1 MSDTT
6 SRVTAADPMAAL
18 RDALLHYWG
27 YDSFRPLQAEAMRAV
42 VEHRDSVVV
51 LPTGGGKSIC
61 FQAPAVTM
69 RGLAIVVSPLISL
82 MKDQVDALIECG
94 IPAACV
100 NSSLPQRELLR
111 VADRVRRGELKLL
124 YVAPERLCT
133 EKMLAFLDDAK
144 VSFFAIDEAHCI
156 SAWGHDFRPEY
167 RMLKLLRARFPKA
180 GVHAYTATA
189 TQQVR
194 DDIIEQL
201 GLQDAEQLVGSFDR
215 PNLVYRVVRKSDV
228 LKQVRQ
234 VIDSHP
240 GESGIVYCISRREVD
255 DIAEA
260 LTRAGYRARPY
271 HAGLSDI
278 DRHKHQ
284 DEFLNDD
291 AEIVVATVAFGMG
304 IDKSDVRFVVHTG
317 APKSLEH
324 YQQETG
330 RAGRDGLDA
339 DCWLFWTVANFITW
353 RKMLSDLP
361 PDAYKQSDESLRSME
376 RYCNSV
382 VCRHKAL
389 VEHFGQTY
397 RSPQSRR
404 MDAPSVR
411 ASSADEAGSPADAD
425 GRGVHPT
432 DSAAGTIPS
441 DNCGACDVCL
451 DQLEIV
457 ADSKVLSQKILS
469 CVVRVKESFGAG
481 YVAQV
486 LTGSQEARILEN
498 GHDQLSTYG
507 LLKESPTSHV
517 RDWIEQLASQG
528 FLVRT
533 GEYNVL
539 AVTPKGWEVLRGE
552 ASPQLLKPAA
562 KKTKAARGTRT
573 EAASWE
579 GVDRAL
585 FDVLRGVRRQL
596 AADRNV
602 PPFVV
607 FADTTLRDLARRRPT
622 TLESFRHSHGVGDK
636 KTADY
641 GAIFTEAI
649 RNHCAERGQ
658 STDIADANDSP
669 RDPRGRTPRA
679 AEPVS
684 EKAVATLASKQ
695 NAFDMFQEGRTL
707 EEVMAAT
714 SRAKSTVSEYLAEF
728 IEQTQLSDPTPWV
741 DLATFDRVR
750 AASRLSPDGR
760 LKPIFESLEGTVSYD
775 AIRIALACLQHEPP
789 ADNAPVDSVDE
800 FVDG

>member
-1 MSDTT
+1 MTVATHSATDST
-6 SRVTAADPMAAL
+6 ADPLLPL
-18 RDALLHYWG
+18 REALLHYWG

-42 VEHRDSVVV
+42 IEHRDSVVV

-69 RGLAIVVSPLISL
+69 PGLAVVVSPLISL

-100 NSSLPQRELLR
+100 NSSLPPKELQR
-111 VADRVRRGELKLL
+111 VAERVRRGELKLL

-133 EKMLAFLDDAK
+133 ERMLAFLDDAN

-167 RMLKLLRARFPKA
+167 RMLKLLRSRFPRA

-194 DDIIEQL
+194 DDIVQQL
-201 GLQDAEQLVGSFDR
+201 GLQEAEQLVGSFDR

-255 DIAEA
+255 DIAQA
-260 LTRAGYRARPY
+260 LSRAGYRARPY
-271 HAGLSDI
+271 HAGLSDA

-339 DCWLFWTVANFITW
+339 DCWLFWTIANFITW

-361 PDAYKQSDESLRSME
+361 AEAFQQSDDSLRAME

-382 VCRHKAL
+382 VCRHRAL
-389 VEHFGQTY
+389 VEHFGQEY
-397 RSPQSRR
+397 P
-404 MDAPSVR
+404 
-411 ASSADEAGSPADAD
+411 G
-425 GRGVHPT
+425 G
-432 DSAAGTIPS
+432 
-441 DNCGACDVCL
+441 NCGACDVCL
-451 DQLEIV
+451 DQLELV
-457 ADSKVLSQKILS
+457 ADSKVLGQKILS

-486 LTGSQEARILEN
+486 LTGSKEARILDN

-507 LLKESPTSHV
+507 LLRESPATHV

-528 FLVRT
+528 YLVRT

-539 AVTPKGWEVLRGE
+539 AVTPKGWEVLRGD

-562 KKTKAARGTRT
+562 KIAKAARGTRT

-579 GVDRAL
+579 GIDREL
-585 FDVLRGVRRQL
+585 FEVLRGVRRKL
-596 AADRNV
+596 ATDRGV
-602 PPFVV
+602 PPFIV
-607 FADTTLRDLARRRPT
+607 FGDTTLRDLARRRPT
-622 TLESFRHSHGVGDK
+622 TLEAFRAAHGVGDK

-641 GAIFTEAI
+641 GEIFLDAI
-649 RNHCAERGQ
+649 RTYCAEHGQ
-658 STDIADANDSP
+658 TTDTVAVTESP
-669 RDPRGRTPRA
+669 AASRSRTTRVV
-679 AEPVS
+679 EPVES
-684 EKAVATLASKQ
+684 QAVATTPSKQ
-695 NAFDMFQEGRTL
+695 TAFDLFQQGRTL
-707 EEVMAAT
+707 DEVMSAT
-714 SRAKSTVSEYLAEF
+714 NRAKATVSEYLVEF
-728 IEQTQLSDPTPWV
+728 IEQMHLSDPTPWV
-741 DLATFDRVR
+741 DLGTFERVR
-750 AASRLSPDGR
+750 TACRHSPDGR
-760 LKPIFESLEGTVSYD
+760 LRPIFEALEGTVTYD
-775 AIRIALACLQHEPP
+775 TIRIALACLRNLPPDEPV
-789 ADNAPVDSVDE
+789 ATTGDE
-800 FVDG
+800 FE

>member
-1 MSDTT
+1 MTAAAHS
-6 SRVTAADPMAAL
+6 AADPMTSL
-18 RDALLHYWG
+18 REALLHYWG

-69 RGLAIVVSPLISL
+69 PGLAIVVSPLISL

-100 NSSLPQRELLR
+100 NSSLPPKELLQ

-133 EKMLAFLDDAK
+133 ERMLAFLDDAN

-156 SAWGHDFRPEY
+156 SVWGHDFRPEY
-167 RMLKLLRARFPKA
+167 RMLKQLRTRFPKA

-189 TQQVR
+189 TQPVR
-194 DDIIEQL
+194 DDIVQQL
-201 GLQDAEQLVGSFDR
+201 GLQNAEQLVGSFDR

-260 LTRAGYRARPY
+260 LSRAGYRVRPY
-271 HAGLSDI
+271 HAGLSDA

-304 IDKSDVRFVVHTG
+304 IDKSDVRFVIHTG
-317 APKSLEH
+317 TPKSLEH

-330 RAGRDGLDA
+330 RAGRDSLDA
-339 DCWLFWTVANFITW
+339 DCWLFWTVGNFITW

-361 PDAYKQSDESLRSME
+361 ADAFQQADDSLRSME

-382 VCRHKAL
+382 TCRHKTL

-397 RSPQSRR
+397 CAPQSRR

-411 ASSADEAGSPADAD
+411 DSNGNDVHQATTAD
-425 GRGVHPT
+425 GRGVHST
-432 DSAAGTIPS
+432 DSVSVNSPK

-457 ADSKVLSQKILS
+457 ADSKVLGQKILS

-486 LTGSQEARILEN
+486 LTGSQDARILEN

-507 LLKESPTSHV
+507 LIKESPATHV

-539 AVTPKGWEVLRGE
+539 AVTPTGWQVLRGE

-562 KKTKAARGTRT
+562 KKAKAARGTRT

-585 FDVLRGVRRQL
+585 FDLLRAVRRQL
-596 AADRNV
+596 ATERNV

-607 FADTTLRDLARRRPT
+607 FADTTLRDLARRRPS
-622 TLESFRHSHGVGDK
+622 TLEGFRHAHGVGDK

-641 GAIFTEAI
+641 GEIFTEAI
-649 RNHCAERGQ
+649 RTYCAGQ
-658 STDIADANDSP
+658 GLTTDTVAVTDSLSDS
-669 RDPRGRTPRA
+669 RSRTPRPV
-679 AEPVS
+679 EPV
-684 EKAVATLASKQ
+684 EERAVATLASKQ
-695 NAFDMFQEGRTL
+695 NAFDMFQKGRTV
-707 EEVMAAT
+707 EEVMSAT
-714 SRAKSTVSEYLAEF
+714 SRAKATVSEYLVEF

-741 DLATFDRVR
+741 DLSTFERIR
-750 AASRLSPDGR
+750 AACRLSPDGR
-760 LKPIFESLEGTVSYD
+760 LKPIFEALEGTVTYD
-775 AIRIALACLQHEPP
+775 VIRIAVACLRNLPP
-789 ADNAPVDSVDE
+789 DD
-800 FVDG
+800 FVDQSVADGCE

>member
-1 MSDTT
+1 MSDT
-6 SRVTAADPMAAL
+6 SSLVTAADPMTAL
-18 RDALLHYWG
+18 REALLHYWG

-69 RGLAIVVSPLISL
+69 PGLAVVVSPMISL

-100 NSSLPQRELLR
+100 NSSLPTKELQR

-133 EKMLAFLDDAK
+133 EKMLDFLDTAH

-156 SAWGHDFRPEY
+156 SAWGHDFRSDY
-167 RMLKLLRARFPKA
+167 RTLGQLRARFPKV
-180 GVHAYTATA
+180 GIHAYTATA
-189 TQQVR
+189 TQPVR
-194 DDIIEQL
+194 DDIVEQL
-201 GLQDAEQLVGSFDR
+201 GLHDPEQLVGSFDR

-240 GESGIVYCISRREVD
+240 GESGIVYCISRKEVD

-260 LTRAGYRARPY
+260 LQVAGYKAQPY
-271 HAGLSDI
+271 HAGLSAA
-278 DRHKHQ
+278 DRNQHQ

-291 AEIVVATVAFGMG
+291 AQIVVATVAFGMG

-339 DCWLFWTVANFITW
+339 DCWLFWTVGNFITW

-361 PDAYKQSDESLRSME
+361 ADALQLAEESLRSMD

-389 VEHFGQTY
+389 VEHFGQSY
-397 RSPQSRR
+397 P
-404 MDAPSVR
+404 
-411 ASSADEAGSPADAD
+411 GN
-425 GRGVHPT
+425 
-432 DSAAGTIPS
+432 
-441 DNCGACDVCL
+441 NCGACDVCL
-451 DQLEIV
+451 DQLELV
-457 ADSKVLSQKILS
+457 ADSKVLGQKILS
-469 CVVRVKESFGAG
+469 CVVRVNESFGAG

-486 LTGSQEARILEN
+486 LTGSKDARILDN

-507 LLKESPTSHV
+507 LLKESPATHV

-539 AVTPKGWEVLRGE
+539 AVTPTGWEVLRGA

-562 KKTKAARGTRT
+562 KKLKAARGTRT

-579 GVDRAL
+579 GVDGEL
-585 FDVLRGVRRQL
+585 LDVLREVRRKL
-596 AADRNV
+596 ADGRNL
-602 PPFVV
+602 PPWMLMDE
-607 FADTTLRDLARRRPT
+607 ATLRDLARRRPT
-622 TLESFRHSHGVGDK
+622 TLNGFRLVRGIGDK

-641 GAIFTEAI
+641 GEIVVKAIVE
-649 RNHCAERGQ
+649 HCTERGLT
-658 STDIADANDSP
+658 TDVAMNASD
-669 RDPRGRTPRA
+669 RMPRA
-679 AEPVS
+679 IKTETDPELVS
-684 EKAVATLASKQ
+684 LSASRRH
-695 NAFDMFQEGRTL
+695 AFDLFREGRMLDEVVVAIERGPSTTL
-707 EEVMAAT
+707 Q
-714 SRAKSTVSEYLAEF
+714 YLVEF
-728 IEQTQLSDPTPWV
+728 INSTQLNDPVPWV
-741 DLATFDRVR
+741 DPATFERIRAVR
-750 AASRLSPDGR
+750 RLSPDYR
-760 LKPIFESLEGTVSYD
+760 LKPIFEALEGTVTYD
-775 AIRIALACLQHEPP
+775 VIRIAVACLRNLPP
-789 ADNAPVDSVDE
+789 DE
-800 FVDG
+800 HVATTSETF

>member
-1 MSDTT
+1 VTVAANSD
-6 SRVTAADPMAAL
+6 ADPMTPL
-18 RDALLHYWG
+18 REALLHYWG

-69 RGLAIVVSPLISL
+69 PGLAVVVSPLISL

-100 NSSLPQRELLR
+100 NSSLPPRELLR
-111 VADRVRRGELKLL
+111 VAESVRRGELKLL

-133 EKMLAFLDDAK
+133 ERMLAFLDDAN

-167 RMLKLLRARFPKA
+167 RMLKQLRARFPKA

-189 TQQVR
+189 TQPVR
-194 DDIIEQL
+194 DDIVQQL

-260 LTRAGYRARPY
+260 LSRAGYRARPY
-271 HAGLSDI
+271 HAGLSDA

-317 APKSLEH
+317 TPKSLEH

-339 DCWLFWTVANFITW
+339 DCWLFWTVGNFITW
-353 RKMLSDLP
+353 RKMLGDLP
-361 PDAYKQSDESLRSME
+361 ADAFQQADDSLRAME

-382 VCRHKAL
+382 TCRHKAL
-389 VEHFGQTY
+389 VEHFGQSY
-397 RSPQSRR
+397 P
-404 MDAPSVR
+404 
-411 ASSADEAGSPADAD
+411 GS
-425 GRGVHPT
+425 
-432 DSAAGTIPS
+432 
-441 DNCGACDVCL
+441 NCGACDVCL

-457 ADSKVLSQKILS
+457 ADSKVLGQKILS
-469 CVVRVKESFGAG
+469 CVVRVKECFGAG

-498 GHDQLSTYG
+498 GHDRLSTYG
-507 LLKESPTSHV
+507 LLKESPATHV
-517 RDWIEQLASQG
+517 RDWIEQLSSQG

-539 AVTPKGWEVLRGE
+539 AVTPTGWEVLRGE
-552 ASPQLLKPAA
+552 AAPQLLKPAA

-579 GVDRAL
+579 GVDREL
-585 FDVLRGVRRQL
+585 FDLLRGVRRQL
-596 AADRNV
+596 ATERNV

-607 FADTTLRDLARRRPT
+607 FADTTLRDLARRRPS
-622 TLESFRHSHGVGDK
+622 TLEGFRHAHGVGDK

-641 GAIFTEAI
+641 GEIFTEAI
-649 RNHCAERGQ
+649 RTYCVEHGQ
-658 STDIADANDSP
+658 STDTVAVTDSP
-669 RDPRGRTPRA
+669 SDSRGRTTRA
-679 AEPVS
+679 VEPV
-684 EKAVATLASKQ
+684 EETAVATSPSKQ

-707 EEVMAAT
+707 DEVMSAT
-714 SRAKSTVSEYLAEF
+714 NRAKATVSEYLVEF

-741 DLATFDRVR
+741 DLPTFERIR
-750 AASRLSPDGR
+750 AACRLSPDGR
-760 LKPIFESLEGTVSYD
+760 LKPIFEALEGTVTYD
-775 AIRIALACLQHEPP
+775 VIRIAVACLRNLPP
-789 ADNAPVDSVDE
+789 DEHIATTSDE
-800 FVDG
+800 FE